1 MAPRTGVQLMRQARL
16 PRREAPTLVPAR
28 PLSGTPDDIVQAM
41 AELLALENP
50 GSTAEAL
57 RTLRLAYPDYPLA
70 LRLAAL
76 AAAMKRAPQEPNG
89 IYIPR

>member
-1 MAPRTGVQLMRQARL
+1 MARRSGVQTIRRSRLPLRQA
-16 PRREAPTLVPAR
+16 PSLVPAR
-28 PLSGTPDDIVQAM
+28 PPCGTRDNIVQAM
-41 AELLALENP
+41 AEMLTLENP

-57 RTLRLAYPDYPLA
+57 KMLRLAYPDYPLA

-76 AAAMKRAPQEPNG
+76 AAAMKRPPPEPNG